1 MEELSVPPACA
12 QAVAEDNAKTR
23 AQCTMCTATPACNI
37 TVLLLDLAPISAHSS
52 ASIEGWAKVRESEN
66 CASIRIT
73 CAHRADTRGHATSN
87 CAQADRSAQCAH
99 SPRRRE

>member
-37 TVLLLDLAPISAHSS
+37 TALLLDLAPISAHSS

-66 CASIRIT
+66 CASTPIT
-73 CAHRADTRGHATSN
+73 CAHRAHALFLTISPHTRGHARQLVPT
-87 CAQADRSAQCAH
+87 QTG
-99 SPRRRE
+99 P